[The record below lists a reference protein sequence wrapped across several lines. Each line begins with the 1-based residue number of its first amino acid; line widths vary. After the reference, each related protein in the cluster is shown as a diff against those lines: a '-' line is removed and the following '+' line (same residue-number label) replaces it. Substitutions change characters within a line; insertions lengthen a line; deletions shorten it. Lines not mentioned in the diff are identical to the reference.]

1 MDARFG
7 FMRHCVKE
15 GLMTVPPEAATEA
28 TPPSATEA
36 QAAFDSGDH
45 ARAAALWQAAW
56 TAQPG
61 DRQAAIG
68 VVRAFAALGKP
79 RAAASWIKRLEAT
92 HPRLA
97 EAALRIGARKL
108 PQDIEIGAA
117 WCASAAAA
125 GDEKE
130 AAARWWAL
138 RRRLPR
144 KPAAHCGYID
154 CMLAAGRHAEAERAV
169 QSARRFL
176 GDRPELLAAAARV
189 ADSTAHT
196 PATTIPMLAAVSD
209 EALTA
214 ARALLTGFESIGRN
228 CEFGLLQRKYGAE
241 PLGLLRF
248 STTRPATLLELL
260 RTQFD
265 GIGDPARNE
274 VVLVKG
280 EYRLRHLPSGWRMH
294 TGIAAAADPAT
305 VLRDQ
310 CRHTGFL
317 RTKLLRE
324 LRDAVKIFV
333 YQMQDIEEPE
343 VLAIYD
349 ALQEYGPNHLL
360 AVRLATGAHEPGAIL
375 WPRDRLMLAHIDRQ
389 GQEFNGAGW
398 DISQDYWLHF
408 CTLAKHWQGAR
419 GQIQQQAIPA

>member
-7 FMRHCVKE
+7 FMRHCDKE
-15 GLMTVPPEAATEA
+15 GLMPVPPEAK
-28 TPPSATEA
+28 TEA
-36 QAAFDSGDH
+36 QSAFDSGDH
-45 ARAAALWQAAW
+45 ARAATLWQASWA
-56 TAQPG
+56 AQPG
-61 DRQAAIG
+61 DRQAALG

-79 RAAASWIKRLEAT
+79 RAAARWIKHLETT
-92 HPRLA
+92 HPGLA
-97 EAALRIGARKL
+97 TAAMRIAARKL

-117 WCASAAAA
+117 WCASAERA
-125 GDEKE
+125 GDAKE

-138 RRRLPR
+138 RQRLPR

-169 QSARRFL
+169 HSAQRFL

-189 ADSTAHT
+189 AEAGA
-196 PATTIPMLAAVSD
+196 PAPSASAIAPIGDVSG

-214 ARALLTGFESIGRN
+214 LRQLLTGFESLGRN
-228 CEFGLLQRKYGAE
+228 CEFGLLQRKFGAE

-248 STTRPATLLELL
+248 STTRPATLQELL

-280 EYRLRHLPSGWRMH
+280 EYRLRHLPTGWRMH
-294 TGIAAAADPAT
+294 TGIGAAADPAT

-317 RTKLLRE
+317 RAKLLRD
-324 LRDAVKIFV
+324 LRDAAKIFV
-333 YQMQDIEEPE
+333 YQQPQIEEPE

-408 CTLAKHWQGAR
+408 CTLAKHWQDAT
-419 GQIQQQAIPA
+419 GQIQQEAIPA